1 MAGPLATSA
10 TVDLVLA
17 AGGIVAVLAVAVVL
31 LGEAQVRLRR
41 AANPLHR
48 PIGVV
53 RTTVLPATA
62 ALLFMRLAIG
72 LAPDDVWVR
81 IAETAVWIFCVHAVL
96 SFITEVVF
104 GRAQEDTWQAH
115 TPRLLIDLVR
125 GLLVAAAAAIV
136 LSFVWGLDVR
146 QGFAA
151 LGLGSIVIGLALQDP
166 LGNLFSGLLV
176 ALERPFNVGDWLK
189 LDGDR
194 VGRIVEINWRA
205 THLRI
210 GDSETLVVPNPTLGK
225 STFVNLSRPS
235 PDLRQSVEVSY
246 PASIPPERVKRV
258 LLGVLAETESVLRQ
272 PAPAVFTAQLG
283 SSSTTYSVAYSVDD
297 VGHAPA
303 VRDAVMTR
311 IWYVSRREGLL
322 DPATPRAVVAASE
335 RGDPLRLLRDLPGIA
350 EGRLAGADIARFGV
364 LMLEYASGEPI
375 VRQGERLR
383 GFYLVVRGA
392 VNLAARSAAGVTR
405 SVETLRVGEFF
416 GALQQASEVSDL
428 TATAEGDTALLLFQD
443 AALEALLEASPQ
455 IYRNVMTAARQRR
468 LRVESQDAAAG

>member
-1 MAGPLATSA
+1 MASRLATA
-10 TVDLVLA
+10 DTVDLVLV

-31 LGEAQVRLRR
+31 LGEAQLRLHR

-48 PIGVV
+48 PVGVV

-62 ALLFMRLAIG
+62 TLLFLRLVIG
-72 LAPDDVWVR
+72 LPADSVWVQ

-96 SFITEVVF
+96 SFVTEVVF
-104 GRAQEDTWQAH
+104 GRAREDTWQGR
-115 TPRLLIDLVR
+115 TPRLLVDLAR

-136 LSFVWGLDVR
+136 LSFVWGLDVK

-176 ALERPFNVGDWLK
+176 ALERPFKVGDWLK
-189 LDGDR
+189 IEDR

-205 THLRI
+205 THMQL
-210 GDSETLVVPNPTLGK
+210 GESETLIVPNPTLGK
-225 STFVNLSRPS
+225 STFVNLSRPT
-235 PDLRQSVEVSY
+235 PDLRQSVDVSY
-246 PASIPPERVKRV
+246 PASVPPERVKRV
-258 LLGVLAETESVLRQ
+258 LLDVLAETASVLPK
-272 PAPAVFTAQLG
+272 PAPAVYTAQLG
-283 SSSTTYSVAYSVDD
+283 GTSTTYTVTYSVDD
-297 VGHAPA
+297 VGRGAA

-311 IWYVSRREGLL
+311 IWYASRREGLL
-322 DPATPRAVVAASE
+322 EEATRKDAPADE

-350 EGRLAGADIARFGV
+350 EGRLAGADMARFGV
-364 LMLEYASGEPI
+364 RMQEYASGEAI

-392 VNLAARSAAGVTR
+392 VNLAGRTTAGAPR
-405 SVETLRVGEFF
+405 PLGRLLVGEFF
-416 GALQQASEVSDL
+416 GALQQASEVSEL
-428 TATAEGDTALLLFQD
+428 TATAEGDTAVLRFQD

-455 IYRNVMTAARQRR
+455 IYRNVMEAARERRLRAARQD
-468 LRVESQDAAAG
+468 QPAG